1 MRVTPAQPAAGPAA
15 PAAAGG
21 VPRPNAARSH
31 LRAALVALGAALVLC
46 VVVVLAWQLAA
57 ARVPQQRAALE
68 ELIRHE
74 TGLEVGFSELSVRW
88 GWHGP
93 EAVFHGVM
101 LGERSGRAVLRA
113 SRLIIALDL
122 WRMARSGHLEAGRIT
137 LEKADID
144 LGAQGA
150 AAGKAGA
157 ALPEAASRGGTWSA
171 GARLLSRWRGG
182 RIEIDAGTLRGIG
195 PRGAPAVLAITHAQ
209 LRRLGAD
216 WSADARVLLPESMGE
231 SAHLAL
237 QMSGDPAQP
246 QGASGTLGFEGRRLE
261 FAGWHDVASYPG
273 VARYLPQAGRGN
285 LELQVRFARG
295 RVLEAHG
302 SLYAEALE
310 WGVPST
316 SAAPLALEGLRGKWR
331 LARRGGEWHLLVEG
345 LEAGNRGMPATA
357 AAFVPASLILDAA
370 ADGTY
375 VRGRAHHAPLAALAF
390 LARWCAAQVPLQE
403 VAVGGEARELS
414 FDWSAQRR
422 AGARLITAAEFQ
434 DLTLA
439 TPARDVLLRGLA
451 GHLAGTDEGLV
462 ADLQAHG
469 AQLTVAHADAEPLI
483 LDGLEVAARL
493 LVTGAGDG
501 WQLRTDDLQARRAG
515 TSLTVSGAIGASAAG
530 ATPRMSVHLALK
542 DADVALLARL
552 LGEGA
557 VRTLGAGAAHVTA
570 GRVESADIAWR
581 GALTG
586 DPPWDVP
593 GADFTGAL
601 TLRAASLGGDELWP
615 DADGIDARI
624 DWRGPRVH
632 AVIDHAHSGTFQLA
646 SASADWDV
654 HGAHPLHFTA
664 RLAGSAAEAL
674 AWLRAHP
681 QLLSESADAAAIDLR
696 GDTLLDV
703 DLTLPPAATGR
714 TRSRAP
720 RVRIAAMLE
729 GAQLRPLPGLPPIEA
744 LRGTLAF
751 AGGSLQRSTFTG
763 QWLGGPV
770 SLGVGERR
778 ERGAAVLAIS
788 GRGVIDAQQAL
799 QAAGGET
806 GRAQLAGN
814 AEWSAVLAFLSAAD
828 GRGARWQLHAD
839 SSLLGVT
846 SHLPEP
852 FAKSSGAALPLQ
864 VEVQGG
870 SDAGQLRVSLG
881 ERLRAL
887 AALTRRGEGWRIER
901 GAVRLASTAPALP
914 AEPVLWL
921 DGRLSRLELA
931 GALALWRQAGRDAA
945 LPELRARLSTT
956 VLLAGNASYADVALA
971 GRLTRG
977 GGALQLQ
984 SADLMASAHW
994 PAVIDAEHPAVVHLV
1009 SFNIAQPADTALA
1022 AALAAALAPAA
1033 ELSVDDLQWQGR
1045 SLGSFGALLA
1055 LRGDTLEITGARLS
1069 GPAGDARASA
1079 QCASAG
1085 CRATFGLESAD
1096 AAATLAAFGLRPEV
1110 SAGRARLE
1118 GELQWAPQEPA
1129 TLVTLGGHLHMQLE
1143 DGLAQAGRAAGTPFA
1158 LLSVPALIAGTT
1170 PPGEAGVGQGL
1181 RFARL
1186 TADFELQDGQARTR
1200 DLHFDGDAEILVR
1213 GRVGLATSDY
1223 DEQAWILRG
1232 EERLPAAVRRLGPT
1246 PKVAAVW
1253 LSLRELFTGAVADR
1267 SRGALRLR
1275 GTWDD
1280 PIVTLAE

>member
-21 VPRPNAARSH
+21 APRPNAARSH
-31 LRAALVALGAALVLC
+31 LGAALVALGAALVLLA
-46 VVVVLAWQLAA
+46 VVVLAWQLAA

-113 SRLIIALDL
+113 SRLIIGLDL

-144 LGAQGA
+144 LEAQGA
-150 AAGKAGA
+150 AASKAGA
-157 ALPEAASRGGTWSA
+157 ALPQTPSHGGTWSA
-171 GARLLSRWRGG
+171 GARILSRWRGG

-195 PRGAPAVLAITHAQ
+195 PHGAPVVLAIRHAQ

-216 WSADARVLLPESMGE
+216 WSAEARVLLPQSLGE

-246 QGASGTLGFEGRRLE
+246 QDASGTLGFEGRRLE
-261 FAGWHDVASYPG
+261 FAGWHEVVSYPG

-310 WGVPST
+310 WDAPSS
-316 SAAPLALEGLRGKWR
+316 SAAPLALEGLRGTWR

-345 LEAGNRGMPATA
+345 LEAGTRGMPPTA

-375 VRGRAHHAPLAALAF
+375 VRGRAHHAPLAALAL
-390 LARWCAAQVPLQE
+390 LARWCALQIPLQE
-403 VAVGGEARELS
+403 VAVGGEARELT
-414 FDWSAQRR
+414 FDWSAQRS
-422 AGARLITAAEFQ
+422 AGARLVSAAEFQ

-439 TPARDVLLRGLA
+439 TPTRDVLLRGLA
-451 GHLAGTDEGLV
+451 GHLSGTDEGLV

-469 AQLTVAHADAEPLI
+469 AQLTVAHAEPLF
-483 LDGLEVAARL
+483 LDGLELTARL
-493 LVTGAGDG
+493 VVKSAGDG

-515 TSLTVSGAIGASAAG
+515 TSLTASGAIGASAAG

-552 LGEGA
+552 LGERA

-570 GRVESADIAWR
+570 GRIESADIAWR

-593 GADFTGAL
+593 GAAFAGAL

-615 DADGIDARI
+615 DADGVDARI

-632 AVIDHAHSGTFQLA
+632 AVIDHARSGTFQLA

-654 HGAHPLHFTA
+654 HGAHPLHFTG
-664 RLAGSAAEAL
+664 RFAGSAAEAL

-681 QLLSESADAAAIDLR
+681 QLLPGSGDAAAIDLR
-696 GDTLLDV
+696 GDALLDV
-703 DLTLPPAATGR
+703 DLTLPPSATGS
-714 TRSRAP
+714 TPAAAP

-744 LRGTLAF
+744 LSGTLAF
-751 AGGSLQRSTFTG
+751 AGGHLQRSTFTG

-778 ERGAAVLAIS
+778 AAVLAIS

-799 QAAGGET
+799 QAAGGEA

-814 AEWSAVLAFLSAAD
+814 AEWSAVLAFLPAAD

-839 SSLLGVT
+839 SSLVGVT

-887 AALTRRGEGWRIER
+887 AALTRHGDGWRIER

-931 GALALWRQAGRDAA
+931 GSLALWRQAGRDAA
-945 LPELRARLSTT
+945 LPELRAQLSTT
-956 VLLAGNASYADVALA
+956 ALLAGNA
-971 GRLTRG
+971 
-977 GGALQLQ
+977 Q
-984 SADLMASAHW
+984 
-994 PAVIDAEHPAVVHLV
+994 
-1009 SFNIAQPADTALA
+1009 
-1022 AALAAALAPAA
+1022 
-1033 ELSVDDLQWQGR
+1033 
-1045 SLGSFGALLA
+1045 
-1055 LRGDTLEITGARLS
+1055 LRGRRPRGA
-1069 GPAGDARASA
+1069 PHARRR
-1079 QCASAG
+1079 G
-1085 CRATFGLESAD
+1085 
-1096 AAATLAAFGLRPEV
+1096 AA
-1110 SAGRARLE
+1110 
-1118 GELQWAPQEPA
+1118 
-1129 TLVTLGGHLHMQLE
+1129 
-1143 DGLAQAGRAAGTPFA
+1143 
-1158 LLSVPALIAGTT
+1158 
-1170 PPGEAGVGQGL
+1170 
-1181 RFARL
+1181 
-1186 TADFELQDGQARTR
+1186 
-1200 DLHFDGDAEILVR
+1200 
-1213 GRVGLATSDY
+1213 
-1223 DEQAWILRG
+1223 
-1232 EERLPAAVRRLGPT
+1232 AAVRGSYGERPLAG
-1246 PKVAAVW
+1246 
-1253 LSLRELFTGAVADR
+1253 GDR
-1267 SRGALRLR
+1267 R
-1275 GTWDD
+1275 
-1280 PIVTLAE
+1280 